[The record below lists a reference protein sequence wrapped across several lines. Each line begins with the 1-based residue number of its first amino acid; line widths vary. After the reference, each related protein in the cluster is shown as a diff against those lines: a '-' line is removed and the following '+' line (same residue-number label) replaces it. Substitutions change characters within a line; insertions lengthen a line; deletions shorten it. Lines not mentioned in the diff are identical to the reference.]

1 MGTVRDEIILMIQRY
16 ENKVRGI
23 TSSIVESAAHRHG
36 DDVGMLTSRKNAYTM
51 DMIPDLKRLLELCPA
66 KKTATIIMKFDN
78 QSQEEYPFGTFDF
91 NTPLERRY
99 VNEMAMQIRNDRF
112 CETEVRV
119 NE

>member
-1 MGTVRDEIILMIQRY
+1 MSATIREEILMQIRRY
-16 ENKVRGI
+16 ENCVRGLDG
-23 TSSIVESAAHRHG
+23 SIAEETDERDKEQLMARRWTYVQE
-36 DDVGMLTSRKNAYTM
+36 
-51 DMIPDLKRLLELCPA
+51 MIPTLKRLLELCPA
-66 KKTATIIMKFDN
+66 NKTATIIMKFAGD
-78 QSQEEYPFGTFDF
+78 SEEYPFGTFDF